1 MTDHMTQP
9 LDELCKSVVKDGIVD
24 RNEVRKL
31 RERIYADRVVA
42 RAEAK
47 LLFDINDAVSG
58 NANDASWQQLFVDAI
73 CDHLLKNHNSPGAI
87 DASEASWLLNSIQQD
102 RQVDSTERALL
113 KSLQDRATS
122 LDAELATFISSL

>member
-31 RERIYADRVVA
+31 RERIYADRVVD

-73 CDHLLKNHNSPGAI
+73 CDTVPYS
-87 DASEASWLLNSIQQD
+87 Q
-102 RQVDSTERALL
+102 
-113 KSLQDRATS
+113 
-122 LDAELATFISSL
+122 